1 LAPAVLETNG
11 RHYRTQSQ
19 PMQFLSDSHGCAGWD
34 GEMAGRIRAFDWS
47 RTELGNIDDWPRSLS
62 SSVQLMLASPLPMVM
77 LWGPLGYMIY
87 NDAYSV
93 FAGGRHPYLLGSPVE
108 LGWPEVADFNRHVL
122 DTCLAGGTLSYH
134 QKELVLLR
142 DGVPE
147 DVWLDLY
154 YSPVA
159 DDQGGP
165 AGVMAMVVEITDHV
179 ISERRRQEAENA
191 YRADNERVRLALNAG
206 SLLGSFV
213 WDVEADRLSG
223 DERFA
228 RTFSYP
234 PDQNLADLPAAIAES
249 RIHPD
254 DFNWVEEQVN
264 QSVQTGEP
272 YNAEYRILRPD
283 GSYLWVLAS
292 GCCEFNEQGKPFRF
306 PGVLIDIH
314 ERKIAEESLLK
325 FTRNLEQRVAD
336 EVAARL
342 AAEAQLRQ
350 SQKLEAIG
358 GLTGGVAHDFN
369 NLLQVIA
376 GNLHLLARHEPDNLN
391 VQRRVSASIAAVERG
406 AKLSSQLL
414 AFARRQPLSP
424 AVCDPLQIF
433 EGLGELLQRALGETI
448 QIDVQVADEAWR
460 VYVDRNQLENAILN
474 LAINARD
481 AMKGEGIIGLGAE
494 NIVLDRT
501 FCAGKGIVAGD
512 YLRVTVTDAGSGMSP
527 QVLAQAFE
535 PFFTTKADGQGTG
548 LGLSM
553 VFGFVKQSGGHI
565 EIASTVGEGTRAQLY
580 FPRSLRPLPNEAPP
594 PGSPQR
600 GGHETIL
607 VVEDDEAV
615 RVSVVELLREEGYQ
629 VLTAS
634 NGDSAMQMLLD
645 GVTVDLIFTDVVM
658 PGLIKSSDLATWAK
672 MQNPAVA
679 VLFTSGHTRDI
690 ISRNHQ
696 LSPDT
701 HLLGKP
707 YGPQALTQMVRTV
720 LNG

>member
-1 LAPAVLETNG
+1 
-11 RHYRTQSQ
+11 
-19 PMQFLSDSHGCAGWD
+19 
-34 GEMAGRIRAFDWS
+34 MAGRIRAFDWS
-47 RTELGNIDDWPRSLS
+47 LTELGHIDSWPRSLRAA
-62 SSVQLMLASPLPMVM
+62 VQLMLASPLPMVM
-77 LWGPLGYMIY
+77 LWGRPGYMIY
-87 NDAYSV
+87 NDAYSI

-108 LGWPEVADFNRHVL
+108 LGWPEVAEFNRHVV
-122 DTCLAGGTLSYH
+122 DTCLAGGTLSYSNKH
-134 QKELVLLR
+134 LVLLR

-147 DVWLDLY
+147 DVWMDLH
-154 YSPVA
+154 YSPA
-159 DDQGGP
+159 ANDEGMP
-165 AGVMAMVVEITDHV
+165 AGVMAIVVETTDHV
-179 ISERRRQEAENA
+179 ISERRRLAAEVA

-206 SLLGSFV
+206 ALLGSFV
-213 WDVEADRLSG
+213 WDIKASVLSG

-228 RTFSYP
+228 RTFSYL
-234 PDQNLADLPAAIAES
+234 PDQDLADLPIEIAEA

-254 DFNWVEEQVN
+254 DHSWVQEQVN
-264 QSVQTGEP
+264 QSVATGEP
-272 YNAEYRILRPD
+272 YNAEYRVLRPD
-283 GSYLWVLAS
+283 GSYSWVLAS
-292 GCCEFNEQGKPFRF
+292 GCCEFNAQGEPFRF

-336 EVAARL
+336 EVEARL
-342 AAEAQLRQ
+342 AAEEQLRQ

-376 GNLHLLARHEPDNLN
+376 GNLHLLARHEPDNAN

-424 AVCDPLQIF
+424 AVFIARQIF
-433 EGLGELLQRALGETI
+433 EGLAELLQRALGETI
-448 QIDVQVADEAWR
+448 QINVTTPEVPWHL
-460 VYVDRNQLENAILN
+460 YVDRNQLENAILN

-481 AMKGEGIIGLGAE
+481 AMNGEGTIGLSAE
-494 NIVLDRT
+494 NIHLDHY

-512 YLRVTVTDAGSGMSP
+512 YVCVTVTDTGVGMSS

-565 EIASTVGEGTRAQLY
+565 EMSSIEGQGTRVQLY
-580 FPRSLRPLPNEAPP
+580 FPRSLRPLQSETT
-594 PGSPQR
+594 SHDVQHR

-607 VVEDDEAV
+607 VVEDNEAV
-615 RVSVVELLREEGYQ
+615 RVSAVELLRDEGYQ
-629 VLTAS
+629 VLTAT
-634 NGDSAMQMLLD
+634 NGDVAMQMLLE
-645 GVTVDLIFTDVVM
+645 GVAVDLIFTDVVM
-658 PGLIKSSDLATWAK
+658 PGLIKSSDLAAWAK
-672 MQNPAVA
+672 VQTPPVA

-701 HLLGKP
+701 YLLSKP
-707 YGPQALTQMVRTV
+707 YGPEALTRMVRTV

>member
-1 LAPAVLETNG
+1 
-11 RHYRTQSQ
+11 
-19 PMQFLSDSHGCAGWD
+19 MQFLDDSHGCAGWN

-47 RTELGNIDDWPRSLS
+47 QTELGSIDTWPASLCS
-62 SSVQLMLASPLPMVM
+62 AVQLLLASPLPMVM
-77 LWGPLGYMIY
+77 LWGHPGYMIY
-87 NDAYSV
+87 NDAYSS
-93 FAGGRHPYLLGSPVE
+93 FAGGRHPYLLGAPVE
-108 LGWPEVADFNRHVL
+108 LGWPEVAEFNRHVV
-122 DTCLAGGTLSYH
+122 DTCLAGGTLSYRN
-134 QKELVLLR
+134 KELVLLR

-159 DDQGGP
+159 NDQGQP
-165 AGVMAMVVEITDHV
+165 AGVMAMVVDTTDHV
-179 ISERRRQEAENA
+179 ISERRRQEAEDA

-206 SLLGSFV
+206 ALLGSFV
-213 WDVEADRLSG
+213 WDIKGNLLSG

-234 PDQNLADLPAAIAES
+234 AGYNLGDLPTDFAEA

-254 DFNWVEEQVN
+254 DRSWVNEQVN
-264 QSVQTGEP
+264 QSVTTGEP
-272 YNAEYRILRPD
+272 FNAEYRVRRPD
-283 GSYLWVLAS
+283 GSYLWVQAS
-292 GCCEFNEQGKPFRF
+292 GCCEFDEQGEPFRF

-314 ERKIAEESLLK
+314 ERKTAEESLLK

-336 EVAARL
+336 EVEARL
-342 AAEAQLRQ
+342 AAEEQLRQ

-376 GNLHLLARHEPDNLN
+376 GNLHLLARHEPDNAN

-424 AVCDPLQIF
+424 AVCDPRQIF

-448 QIDVQVADEAWR
+448 QIDVRLPQASW
-460 VYVDRNQLENAILN
+460 YINVDRNQLENAILN

-481 AMKGEGIIGLGAE
+481 AMQGEGTIELSAE
-494 NIVLDRT
+494 NVVLDRR
-501 FCAGKGIVAGD
+501 FCAGKGISAGD
-512 YLRVTVTDAGSGMSP
+512 YVRVAVADSGVGMSP

-553 VFGFVKQSGGHI
+553 VFGFVKQSDGHI
-565 EIASTVGEGTRAQLY
+565 EMSSVEGQGTRVQLY
-580 FPRSLRPLPNEAPP
+580 FPRSLRPPLGETAPHDT
-594 PGSPQR
+594 PQR

-607 VVEDDEAV
+607 VVEDNDAV
-615 RVSVVELLREEGYQ
+615 RASAVELLSEEGYQ
-629 VLTAS
+629 VLTAA
-634 NGDSAMQMLLD
+634 NGDAAMQMLLD
-645 GVTVDLIFTDVVM
+645 GVEVELIFTDVVM
-658 PGLIKSSDLATWAK
+658 PGLIKSSDLAAWAK
-672 MQNPAVA
+672 VQTPPVA

-701 HLLGKP
+701 FLLSKP
-707 YGPQALTQMVRTV
+707 YSPEALTRMIRTV

>member
-1 LAPAVLETNG
+1 
-11 RHYRTQSQ
+11 
-19 PMQFLSDSHGCAGWD
+19 
-34 GEMAGRIRAFDWS
+34 MAGRIRAFDWS
-47 RTELGNIDDWPRSLS
+47 RTELGSIDTWPASLCS
-62 SSVQLMLASPLPMVM
+62 AVQLLLASPLPMVM
-77 LWGPLGYMIY
+77 LWGRLGYMIY
-87 NDAYSV
+87 NDAYSS

-108 LGWPEVADFNRHVL
+108 LGWPEVADFNRHVV

-134 QKELVLLR
+134 NKELVLLR

-154 YSPVA
+154 YSPVPN
-159 DDQGGP
+159 DQGGP
-165 AGVMAMVVEITDHV
+165 AGVMAMVVETTDHV
-179 ISERRRQEAENA
+179 ISERRRQEAEDA
-191 YRADNERVRLALNAG
+191 YHADNERVRLALNAG
-206 SLLGSFV
+206 ALLGSFV
-213 WDVEADRLSG
+213 WDIKGNRLSG
-223 DERFA
+223 DDRFA

-234 PDQNLADLPAAIAES
+234 EGHNLGDLPTEFAEA

-254 DFNWVEEQVN
+254 DRSWVNEQVSR
-264 QSVQTGEP
+264 SVSTGEP
-272 YNAEYRILRPD
+272 FNAEYRIQRPD
-283 GSYLWVLAS
+283 GSYLWVQAS
-292 GCCEFNEQGKPFRF
+292 GCCEFDEKGEPFRF

-314 ERKIAEESLLK
+314 ERKSAEESLLK

-336 EVAARL
+336 EVEARL
-342 AAEAQLRQ
+342 AAEEQLRQ

-358 GLTGGVAHDFN
+358 SLTGGVAHDFN

-376 GNLHLLARHEPDNLN
+376 GNLHLLARHERDNAN

-424 AVCDPLQIF
+424 AVCDPRQIF

-448 QIDVQVADEAWR
+448 QIDVRLPKASWNIN
-460 VYVDRNQLENAILN
+460 VDRNQLENAILN

-481 AMKGEGIIGLGAE
+481 AMQGEGTIELSAE
-494 NIVLDRT
+494 NVALDRH

-512 YLRVTVTDAGSGMSP
+512 YVRVAVADTGVGMPP

-565 EIASTVGEGTRAQLY
+565 EMSSVEGQGTRVKLY
-580 FPRSLRPLPNEAPP
+580 FPRSLRPLPSEAPAHDP
-594 PGSPQR
+594 QQR

-607 VVEDDEAV
+607 VVEDNEAV
-615 RVSVVELLREEGYQ
+615 RGSVVELLNEEGYR
-629 VLTAS
+629 VLTAA
-634 NGDSAMQMLLD
+634 NGDAAMQMLLE
-645 GVTVDLIFTDVVM
+645 GVTVQLIFTDVVM
-658 PGLIKSSDLATWAK
+658 PGLIKSSDLAAWAK
-672 MQNPAVA
+672 VQTPPVA

-701 HLLGKP
+701 FLLSKP
-707 YGPQALTQMVRTV
+707 YSPEALTRMVRSV

>member
-1 LAPAVLETNG
+1 
-11 RHYRTQSQ
+11 
-19 PMQFLSDSHGCAGWD
+19 
-34 GEMAGRIRAFDWS
+34 MAGRIRAFDWS
-47 RTELGNIDDWPRSLS
+47 LTELGTIDSWPRSLS
-62 SSVQLMLASPLPMVM
+62 SAVQLMLASPLPMVM
-77 LWGPLGYMIY
+77 LWGRAGYMIY

-108 LGWPEVADFNRHVL
+108 LGWPEVADFNRHVV

-134 QKELVLLR
+134 NKELVLLR

-147 DVWLDLY
+147 DVWMDLY

-159 DDQGGP
+159 DDAGRP
-165 AGVMAMVVEITDHV
+165 AGVMAMVVETTAHV

-206 SLLGSFV
+206 ALIGSFV
-213 WDVEADRLSG
+213 WDIEADVLSG

-234 PDQNLADLPAAIAES
+234 PDYDLADLPSSIAES

-254 DFNWVEEQVN
+254 DRAWVQEQLD
-264 QSVQTGEP
+264 QAVQTGAP
-272 YNAEYRILRPD
+272 YNAEYRVLRPD

-292 GCCEFNEQGKPFRF
+292 GCCEFNELGKAFRF

-314 ERKIAEESLLK
+314 ERKTAEESLLK

-336 EVAARL
+336 EVGARL
-342 AAEAQLRQ
+342 AAEEQLRQ
-350 SQKLEAIG
+350 AQKLEAIG

-376 GNLHLLARHEPDNLN
+376 GNLHLLARHEPDNAN

-424 AVCDPLQIF
+424 AVCDPRQIF
-433 EGLGELLQRALGETI
+433 EGLAELLQRALGETI
-448 QIDVQVADEAWR
+448 QIDVALVDDPWR
-460 VYVDRNQLENAILN
+460 VHVDRNQLENAILN

-481 AMKGEGIIGLGAE
+481 AMKGEGTIGLSAE
-494 NIVLDRT
+494 NIVLDQR

-512 YLRVTVTDAGSGMSP
+512 YLRVTVTDAGAGMAP
-527 QVLAQAFE
+527 DILAQAFE

-565 EIASTVGEGTRAQLY
+565 EIASVIGEGTRVQLY
-580 FPRSLRPLPNEAPP
+580 FPRSLRPLPNETAIPAAA
-594 PGSPQR
+594 QR

-607 VVEDDEAV
+607 VVEDNDAV
-615 RVSVVELLREEGYQ
+615 RVAAVELLREEGYQ
-629 VLTAS
+629 VLTAN
-634 NGDSAMQMLLD
+634 NGDMAMQMLLE
-645 GVTVDLIFTDVVM
+645 GVAVDIIFTDVVM
-658 PGLIKSSDLATWAK
+658 PGLIKSSDLAAWAK
-672 MQNPAVA
+672 VQEPPVA

-701 HLLGKP
+701 HLLSKP
-707 YGPQALTQMVRTV
+707 YGPEALTQMVRTV

>member
-1 LAPAVLETNG
+1 
-11 RHYRTQSQ
+11 
-19 PMQFLSDSHGCAGWD
+19 MQFLEDSHGCAGWN

-47 RTELGNIDDWPRSLS
+47 RTELGNLDTWPKSLS

-77 LWGPLGYMIY
+77 LWGQPGYMIY
-87 NDAYSV
+87 NDAYSE

-108 LGWPEVADFNRHVL
+108 LGWPEVAEFNRYVV
-122 DTCLAGGTLSYH
+122 DTCLGGGTLSFRN
-134 QKELVLLR
+134 KELVLLR
-142 DGVPE
+142 SGIPE
-147 DVWLDLY
+147 EVWLDLY

-159 DDQGGP
+159 DDNGKP
-165 AGVMAMVVEITDHV
+165 AGVMAMVVDTTERV
-179 ISERRRQEAENA
+179 ISERRRQAAEDA

-206 SLLGSFV
+206 ALLGSFV
-213 WDVEADRLSG
+213 WDVKSNVLSG

-234 PDQNLADLPAAIAES
+234 AEQPLDNLPQDIAEAH
-249 RIHPD
+249 IHRD
-254 DFNWVEEQVN
+254 DLSWLQEQVR
-264 QSVQTGEP
+264 QSMATGEP
-272 YNAEYRILRPD
+272 FNAEYRVIRPD

-292 GCCEFNEQGKPFRF
+292 GCCEFNEQGEPFRF

-314 ERKIAEESLLK
+314 ERKIAEESLLR

-336 EVAARL
+336 EVEARL
-342 AAEAQLRQ
+342 AAEEQLRQ

-376 GNLHLLARHEPDNLN
+376 GNLHLLARHEPNNAN
-391 VQRRVSASIAAVERG
+391 VQRRVAASIAAVERG
-406 AKLSSQLL
+406 AKLSTQLL

-424 AVCDPLQIF
+424 AIYTPEQIF
-433 EGLGELLQRALGETI
+433 DGLGELLQRALGETF
-448 QIDVQVADEAWR
+448 QVQMRAPANLWQVF
-460 VYVDRNQLENAILN
+460 VDRNQLENAILN

-481 AMKGEGIIGLGAE
+481 AMKGEGTIDLSAE
-494 NIVLDRT
+494 NIRLDRA
-501 FCAGKGIVAGD
+501 FCKGKGIGAGD
-512 YLRVTVTDAGSGMSP
+512 YVRVSVADTGAGMPP

-535 PFFTTKADGQGTG
+535 PFFTTKPDGQGTG

-565 EIASTVGEGTRAQLY
+565 EMFSVVGEGTRVQLY
-580 FPRSLRPLPNEAPP
+580 FPRSLRTAGNEIPTLEV
-594 PGSPQR
+594 PQR
-600 GGHETIL
+600 GGHERIL
-607 VVEDDEAV
+607 VVEDNEAV
-615 RVSVVELLREEGYQ
+615 RVSTVELLREEGYQ
-629 VLTAS
+629 VLTAT
-634 NGDSAMQMLLD
+634 NADVAMQMLLE
-645 GVTVDLIFTDVVM
+645 GVAVDLIFTDVVM
-658 PGLIKSSDLATWAK
+658 PGLIKSSDLAAWAK
-672 MQNPAVA
+672 VQNPPVT

-701 HLLGKP
+701 FLLSKP
-707 YGPQALTQMVRTV
+707 YGPDALTRMIRTV

>member
-1 LAPAVLETNG
+1 
-11 RHYRTQSQ
+11 
-19 PMQFLSDSHGCAGWD
+19 MQFLKDSHGCSGWS

-47 RTELGNIDDWPRSLS
+47 LTELGPLDSWSKSLS
-62 SSVQLMLASPLPMVM
+62 SAVQLMLASPLPMVM
-77 LWGPLGYMIY
+77 LWGQAGYMIY
-87 NDAYSV
+87 NDAYSK
-93 FAGGRHPYLLGSPVE
+93 FAGGRHPYLLGSAVE
-108 LGWPEVADFNRHVL
+108 LGWPEVAEFNRHVV
-122 DTCLAGGTLSYH
+122 DTCLAGGTLSYRN
-134 QKELVLLR
+134 KALVLLR

-159 DDQGGP
+159 TDDGRP
-165 AGVMAMVVEITDHV
+165 AGVMAMVVETTERV
-179 ISERRRQEAENA
+179 ISERRRQAAEDA

-206 SLLGSFV
+206 ALLGSFV
-213 WDVEADRLSG
+213 WDIKANVLSG

-234 PDQNLADLPAAIAES
+234 PGQDLQNLSQDVAES

-254 DFNWVEEQVN
+254 DRGWVNERVTLTVE
-264 QSVQTGEP
+264 TGEP
-272 YNAEYRILRPD
+272 YNVEYRIQRPD

-292 GCCEFNEQGKPFRF
+292 GCCEFDAQGEAFRF

-314 ERKIAEESLLK
+314 ERKTAEESLLR

-336 EVAARL
+336 EVEARL
-342 AAEAQLRQ
+342 AAEEQLRQ

-376 GNLHLLARHEPDNLN
+376 GNLHLLARHEANNPN

-424 AVCDPLQIF
+424 AVFTLQQIF
-433 EGLGELLQRALGETI
+433 DGLAELLLRALGETL
-448 QIDVQVADEAWR
+448 QVRMTAPDDAWN
-460 VYVDRNQLENAILN
+460 VFVDRNQLENAILN

-481 AMKGEGIIGLGAE
+481 ALRGEGTIDLCAE
-494 NIVLDRT
+494 NIVLDRQ

-512 YLRVTVTDAGSGMSP
+512 YVRVSVADTGVGMSP

-565 EIASTVGEGTRAQLY
+565 EIASDVGQGTRVQLY
-580 FPRSLRPLPNEAPP
+580 FPRTLRAAP
-594 PGSPQR
+594 SEIENVDAPQR
-600 GGHETIL
+600 GGHERIL
-607 VVEDDEAV
+607 VVEDNEAV

-629 VLTAS
+629 ILTAN
-634 NGDSAMQMLLD
+634 NGDIAMQMLLE
-645 GVTVDLIFTDVVM
+645 GAAVDLIFTDVVM
-658 PGLIKSSDLATWAK
+658 PGLIKSSDLAAWAK
-672 MQNPAVA
+672 VQDPPVA

-701 HLLGKP
+701 HLLSKP
-707 YGPQALTQMVRTV
+707 YNPQALTQMVRTV

>member
-1 LAPAVLETNG
+1 
-11 RHYRTQSQ
+11 
-19 PMQFLSDSHGCAGWD
+19 MQFLSDSHGCAGWN

-47 RTELGNIDDWPRSLS
+47 LTELGTIDSWPRSLS
-62 SSVQLMLASPLPMVM
+62 SAVQLMLASPLPMVM
-77 LWGPLGYMIY
+77 LWGRAGYMIY

-108 LGWPEVADFNRHVL
+108 LGWPEVADFNRHVV

-134 QKELVLLR
+134 NKELVLLR

-147 DVWLDLY
+147 DVWMDLY

-159 DDQGGP
+159 DDAGRP
-165 AGVMAMVVEITDHV
+165 AGVMAMVVETTAHV

-206 SLLGSFV
+206 ALIGSFV
-213 WDVEADRLSG
+213 WDIEADVLSG

-234 PDQNLADLPAAIAES
+234 PDYDLADLPSSIAES

-254 DFNWVEEQVN
+254 DRAWVQEQLD
-264 QSVQTGEP
+264 QAVQTGAP
-272 YNAEYRILRPD
+272 YNAEYRVLRPD
-283 GSYLWVLAS
+283 GNYLWVLAS
-292 GCCEFNEQGKPFRF
+292 GCCEFNEQGKAFRF

-314 ERKIAEESLLK
+314 ERKTAEESLLK

-336 EVAARL
+336 EVGARL
-342 AAEAQLRQ
+342 AAEEQLRQ
-350 SQKLEAIG
+350 AQKLEAIG

-376 GNLHLLARHEPDNLN
+376 GNLHLLARHEPDNAN

-424 AVCDPLQIF
+424 AVCDPRQIF

-448 QIDVQVADEAWR
+448 QIDVALVDDPWR
-460 VYVDRNQLENAILN
+460 VHVDRNQLENAILN

-481 AMKGEGIIGLGAE
+481 AMKGEGTIGLSAE
-494 NIVLDRT
+494 NIVLDQR

-512 YLRVTVTDAGSGMSP
+512 YLRVTVTDAGAGMAP
-527 QVLAQAFE
+527 DILAQAFE

-565 EIASTVGEGTRAQLY
+565 EIASVIGEGTRVQLY
-580 FPRSLRPLPNEAPP
+580 FPRSLRPLPNETAIPAAA
-594 PGSPQR
+594 QR

-607 VVEDDEAV
+607 VVEDNDAV
-615 RVSVVELLREEGYQ
+615 RVAAVELLREEGYQ
-629 VLTAS
+629 VLTAN
-634 NGDSAMQMLLD
+634 NGDMAMQMLLE
-645 GVTVDLIFTDVVM
+645 GVAVDIIFTDVVM
-658 PGLIKSSDLATWAK
+658 PGLIKSSDLAAWAK
-672 MQNPAVA
+672 VQEPPVA

-701 HLLGKP
+701 HLLSKP
-707 YGPQALTQMVRTV
+707 YGPEALTQMVRTV